1 MSLMR
6 HSPALREICT
16 FSEVNHTHIQPT
28 TKRSRRFHWQARVK
42 NIYTDLVYYR
52 NVNVGRLS
60 YDI

>member
-1 MSLMR
+1 MR

-52 NVNVGRLS
+52 NVNVGRLL
-60 YDI
+60 